1 MRSADIRERFVQY
14 FQERGHQRVPS
25 SPLVPAQDP
34 TLLFTNAGMV
44 QFKDVFM
51 GLEERPYRRAVT
63 VQKCMRAGGK
73 HNDLDQVGKTARHQT
88 FFEMLGNFS
97 FGEYFKSEAIRLAWG
112 FLTEELKI
120 SPDAL
125 WVTVFET
132 DDEAFQLW
140 QEIAQV
146 PPERIVRMGEK
157 ENFWAM
163 GDTGP
168 CGPCSEIFVDRG
180 EAFACGTECGLGRCE
195 CDRIQEVWNLV
206 FMQYNRAADGT
217 LTPLP
222 KPSIDTGMGL
232 ERISAYLQGV
242 DSNFETD
249 LLKPLIDQVTK
260 MSGRTYMPGP
270 EGMAH
275 RVIADHVRSVTFLL
289 AEGVSFSNSDRG
301 YVMRRIL
308 RRAVRYGLLLGFE
321 EPFLWQLV
329 PVVGQIMGSAYPE
342 VIEGQSLIQDHIR
355 TEEERFATTLST
367 GMKVLNEK
375 LSGLKR
381 GDTLPGADAFFLA
394 DTYGFPL
401 DLTLDAAE
409 ERGILVDQEA
419 FDRALG
425 EQRERARRGR
435 LKPGQTL
442 PHLGQAVF
450 EGYGHL
456 HWDQQPI
463 AAMYIGD
470 DQVGRL
476 VTGET
481 GWLWLSHTPF
491 YPEGGGQ
498 VADVGWM
505 AGPHGVAKVL
515 NVVKNGQDIWHFVE
529 VIEGYIDSTEPLDLT
544 VDATKRQGTMR
555 NHTGTHL
562 LHAALR
568 KVLGEGVHQTGSYV
582 APDRLR
588 FDFSYPKPLS
598 AGQIRDIEDI
608 VNQWILEDRPVETV
622 QINRDQAQAEGALA
636 FFGDKYGEVVR
647 VVSVRD
653 ASKELCG
660 GTHCVRTGEIGLFAI
675 VSEISVGGG
684 SRRIEA
690 VTGLNALAA
699 FRIQRAAIDDLQSIF
714 RGVPAE
720 ELAMKVSELTEALH
734 RREIE
739 VEQLR
744 RLQREQEG
752 RHLAA
757 KPWLLGEWKLVVEE
771 VESPS
776 IEALR
781 QVLDGAKPALDGA
794 ILATRHGDRASF
806 VVYLGRTL
814 VDRGLDALNLV
825 KVLAPLIQGGGG
837 GKQDMAQAGG
847 KDPAGVPKL
856 LAEARRILSER
867 LVVTR

>member
-1 MRSADIRERFVQY
+1 
-14 FQERGHQRVPS
+14 
-25 SPLVPAQDP
+25 
-34 TLLFTNAGMV
+34 
-44 QFKDVFM
+44 
-51 GLEERPYRRAVT
+51 
-63 VQKCMRAGGK
+63 
-73 HNDLDQVGKTARHQT
+73 
-88 FFEMLGNFS
+88 
-97 FGEYFKSEAIRLAWG
+97 
-112 FLTEELKI
+112 
-120 SPDAL
+120 
-125 WVTVFET
+125 
-132 DDEAFQLW
+132 
-140 QEIAQV
+140 
-146 PPERIVRMGEK
+146 
-157 ENFWAM
+157 
-163 GDTGP
+163 
-168 CGPCSEIFVDRG
+168 
-180 EAFACGTECGLGRCE
+180 
-195 CDRIQEVWNLV
+195 
-206 FMQYNRAADGT
+206 
-217 LTPLP
+217 
-222 KPSIDTGMGL
+222 
-232 ERISAYLQGV
+232 
-242 DSNFETD
+242 
-249 LLKPLIDQVTK
+249 
-260 MSGRTYMPGP
+260 
-270 EGMAH
+270 
-275 RVIADHVRSVTFLL
+275 
-289 AEGVSFSNSDRG
+289 
-301 YVMRRIL
+301 
-308 RRAVRYGLLLGFE
+308 
-321 EPFLWQLV
+321 
-329 PVVGQIMGSAYPE
+329 
-342 VIEGQSLIQDHIR
+342 
-355 TEEERFATTLST
+355 
-367 GMKVLNEK
+367 
-375 LSGLKR
+375 
-381 GDTLPGADAFFLA
+381 
-394 DTYGFPL
+394 
-401 DLTLDAAE
+401 
-409 ERGILVDQEA
+409 
-419 FDRALG
+419 
-425 EQRERARRGR
+425 
-435 LKPGQTL
+435 
-442 PHLGQAVF
+442 
-450 EGYGHL
+450 
-456 HWDQQPI
+456 
-463 AAMYIGD
+463 
-470 DQVGRL
+470 
-476 VTGET
+476 
-481 GWLWLSHTPF
+481 
-491 YPEGGGQ
+491 
-498 VADVGWM
+498 M

-544 VDATKRQGTMR
+544 VDATKRQGAMR

-675 VSEISVGGG
+675 ASEISVGGG